1 MRHLTLNRW
10 ITLLLIIASLQLA
23 ACKPTSTGPT
33 QKIAPAHIEE
43 IAGTDLH
50 QVTLTQKAADRTDI
64 QTTPVVEAEVL
75 RKRIVRGEVMA
86 VPETEPAPIGVVWV
100 RVPLIDGDLNK
111 IDRNQPALILP
122 LAGDDA
128 SPGLTAQVVKQ
139 PPVEAEPAVYYAV
152 SSAGHGL
159 TPGQPVRVE
168 LTLANS
174 GSGTLR
180 MIVPYSSIIYDVH
193 GETWVYTSPAP
204 LTFVRHLINV
214 DYIEGDQAILFEG
227 PPAGTSVVTV
237 GVAELFGLE
246 FGIGH

>member
-10 ITLLLIIASLQLA
+10 ITLLLIIVSLQLA
-23 ACKPTSTGPT
+23 ACRPTSTGPT

-50 QVTLTQKAADRTDI
+50 ELTLTQQAADRTDI
-64 QTTPVVEAEVL
+64 QTTPVMESEAL
-75 RKRIVRGEVMA
+75 RKRIIRGEVMA
-86 VPETEPAPIGVVWV
+86 IPETEAMPIGAVWV
-100 RVPLIDGDLNK
+100 RVPLIEGDLNK

-122 LAGDDA
+122 LVGDDQ
-128 SPGLTAQVVKQ
+128 SPGLTARVVTQ
-139 PPVEAEPAVYYAV
+139 PPVEAEPALYYAV

-159 TPGQPVRVE
+159 TPGQSVRVE
-168 LTLANS
+168 LTLTN
-174 GSGTLR
+174 GGNGTLR
-180 MIVPYSSIIYDVH
+180 MIVPYSSIIYDVQ
-193 GETWVYTSPAP
+193 GQTWVYTSPAP

-214 DYIEGDQAILFEG
+214 DYIEGDQAILLEG